1 MGLDK
6 INNKP
11 LDYIEDESSEE
22 RSLFEKKSNEKEETK
37 QLRPEDFDMFDEEE
51 LYNSEK
57 QYLEDLKKQLEEH
70 KAQMNNQ
77 IAFKSA
83 FDEPKNKTR

>member
-11 LDYIEDESSEE
+11 LDYIEDESGER
-22 RSLFEKKSNEKEETK
+22 RSLYEKNNDYERV
-37 QLRPEDFDMFDEEE
+37 LRPADFKSLEDDA
-51 LYNSEK
+51 LYNFEK
-57 QYLEDLKKQLEEH
+57 QYLEDLKRQLEKH
-70 KAQMNNQ
+70 KAQMDEQ

-83 FDEPKNKTR
+83 FDEPKSNKTR